1 MVKNYLSLELGG
13 EARGL
18 KFNIGTL
25 RCLKDVAG
33 VDPID
38 FKAESDKLSDLLP
51 YAEKIFHAALLSN
64 CLSKKEAPDFTEEDI
79 IAWFN
84 DFDLPTITE
93 IINRYNSIFTSE
105 KPSVNGEVG
114 KDTQIVNV

>member
-1 MVKNYLSLELGG
+1 MTNNYLSLELGG
-13 EARGL
+13 KVRGL

-33 VDPID
+33 VDPLD

-51 YAEKIFHAALLSN
+51 YAEKILHAALLSN
-64 CLSKKEAPDFTEEDI
+64 CLSKKEAPDFTAEDI
-79 IAWFN
+79 AAWFN
-84 DFDLPTITE
+84 DLDLPIITDV
-93 IINRYNSIFTSE
+93 INRYNGIFSTN
-105 KPSVNGEVG
+105 KPSANGEVG